1 MEKHEQ
7 LPEPSISL
15 DEPMYDEQDILQL
28 FHISER
34 TLASWRKN
42 GLLPFLQIGGKI
54 YYPKKLVEAQLEKY
68 QDLKKDVDYLAELT
82 NMHKTVDLAGRMVY
96 NDKKQEDLKIG

>member
-15 DEPMYDEQDILQL
+15 DEPMYDKQDILL
-28 FHISER
+28 HFHISER
-34 TLASWRKN
+34 TLATWRKN
-42 GLLPFLQIGGKI
+42 GIIPFLKMGGKI

-68 QDLKKDVDYLAELT
+68 RRRV
-82 NMHKTVDLAGRMVY
+82 
-96 NDKKQEDLKIG
+96 